1 VSITRYVRDGLALTT
16 YAGPAE
22 HNSPNSNSRTM
33 VQITTWGGQ
42 YVGLTMDHWIDLV
55 CFIRRLDH
63 AALSILT
70 TPEIAEGEAS

>member
-1 VSITRYVRDGLALTT
+1 MSTDRYARDGLAITT

-22 HNSPNSNSRTM
+22 HNSPNSNSRVM

-55 CFIRRLDH
+55 CFIRELDRQGI
-63 AALSILT
+63 SIT
-70 TPEIAEGEAS
+70 SAPEIHSDS